1 MSDSATVGGV
11 SSAVIGL
18 SVTVA
23 IVIVISAIMVII
35 SLSVIIVLRQRQ
47 GMYGDSGHIPAC
59 TCVIREDIFFC
70 IYFIAASYRVKAPSS
85 KEGDYHLEDV
95 KEVKLQSNPAY
106 EAVNTT

>member
-1 MSDSATVGGV
+1 MATV
-11 SSAVIGL
+11 
-18 SVTVA
+18 
-23 IVIVISAIMVII
+23 VISLHAHA
-35 SLSVIIVLRQRQ
+35 SSEK
-47 GMYGDSGHIPAC
+47 
-59 TCVIREDIFFC
+59 TFFC